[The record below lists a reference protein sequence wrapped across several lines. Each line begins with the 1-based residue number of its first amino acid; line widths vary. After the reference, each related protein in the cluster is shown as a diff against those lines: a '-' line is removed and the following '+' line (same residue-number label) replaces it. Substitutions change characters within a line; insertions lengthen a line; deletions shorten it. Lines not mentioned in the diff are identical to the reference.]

1 MDAAAGGLFDVADP
15 ALAALRDTLAVL
27 HATAPRLVCRKS
39 LGRSD
44 VCPNQARLLMLRTAL
59 VDKLT
64 AEETERG
71 RLDYGMQV
79 AAFDRHGHRYDDMKL
94 KYLYLSS
101 VHYQLCGSGWNR
113 FVRDN
118 QLQEAR
124 AAVKGTRQAIRVEVW
139 AFRSPELPQD
149 GVVELHPDGALG
161 LAVVIRN

>member
-59 VDKLT
+59 VDELT
-64 AEETERG
+64 AEETERV

-79 AAFDRHGHRYDDMKL
+79 AAFDRHGHRYDMKL

-101 VHYQLCGSGWNR
+101 VHYRLCGSEWNR
-113 FVRDN
+113 FVRGN
-118 QLQEAR
+118 QLEGAM
-124 AAVKGTRQAIRVEVW
+124 AAVKGTGRAIGVEVW

-161 LAVVIRN
+161 LAIVIRN